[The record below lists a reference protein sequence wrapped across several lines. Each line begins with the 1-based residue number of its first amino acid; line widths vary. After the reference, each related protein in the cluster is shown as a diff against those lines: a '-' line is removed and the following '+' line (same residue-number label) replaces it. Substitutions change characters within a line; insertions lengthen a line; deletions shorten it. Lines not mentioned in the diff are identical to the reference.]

1 MRRILFLLNLTVLCS
16 ISGLPVLA
24 ATETSKPESEKI
36 PDNPE
41 RQYKKF
47 IRIDLAKQ
55 KAFVIEDGSVSW
67 ETDIS
72 SGRESNPT
80 ATGNYSVSDKHEYW
94 VSTIYNIPMPFFL
107 RLSGGEMGMHAGWL
121 PGFPASHGCIRMP
134 LDKAKELF
142 SKTDVGTRVII
153 EGQAPPMD
161 EILKDNQ
168 SRKASY
174 HLSKNNSKV
183 YKGAGTSLN
192 RATRFPVIYFDPM
205 KYVPPK
211 PPQNQPN

>member
-1 MRRILFLLNLTVLCS
+1 MQRILSLFSLTLLCA
-16 ISGLPVLA
+16 ISSLQPA
-24 ATETSKPESEKI
+24 TATETSKPDSEKI
-36 PDNPE
+36 PEKPE
-41 RQYKKF
+41 QQYKKF

-55 KAFVIEDGSVSW
+55 KAFIIEDNSVTW

-80 ATGNYSVSDKHEYW
+80 ATGSYSVSDKHEYW

-134 LDKAKELF
+134 LEKAKELF

-153 EGQAPPMD
+153 EGQAPPLD
-161 EILKDNQ
+161 EILKENQ

-174 HLSKNNSKV
+174 RLSKNNSKV
-183 YKGAGTSLN
+183 YKGAGVSIN

-205 KYVPPK
+205 KYDPSK
-211 PPQNQPN
+211 PQQSPRN